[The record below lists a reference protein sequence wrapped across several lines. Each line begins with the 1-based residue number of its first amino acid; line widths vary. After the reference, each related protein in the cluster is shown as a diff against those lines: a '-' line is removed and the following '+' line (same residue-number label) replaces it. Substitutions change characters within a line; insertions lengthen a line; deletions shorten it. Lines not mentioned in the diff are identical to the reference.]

1 MTRSTGRR
9 QFRSS
14 SPAPTKC
21 RPAPPPATAPW
32 ASSCAATASDYSIEI
47 NGLSAITGAHLHS
60 GAAGVN
66 GPIRIA
72 LYPGPG
78 SNFSTTPSARFD
90 GQFYEGSFEASDVT
104 GISFSDLV
112 AGMRAGTVYGNVHT
126 SAFPGGEIRGQVQ
139 VVSSQLIGA
148 RGAAHRPQRGRGR
161 GVRSL
166 GHGVR
171 RRASRPGHLRERGLR
186 IPRR

>member
-1 MTRSTGRR
+1 MEVEMRR
-9 QFRSS
+9 PLWAGLSCAVLGLALVSCNDALDGSETFMVQLSGANEV
-14 SPAPTKC
+14 PA
-21 RPAPPPATAPW
+21 RPASGNGTMGFVVRGNRI
-32 ASSCAATASDYSIEI
+32 DYSIEI
-47 NGLSAITGAHLHS
+47 NGLSNITGAHIHS

-104 GISFSDLV
+104 GISYSDLV

-139 VVSSQLIGA
+139 VVSTN
-148 RGAAHRPQRGRGR
+148 
-161 GVRSL
+161 
-166 GHGVR
+166 
-171 RRASRPGHLRERGLR
+171 
-186 IPRR
+186 

>member
-1 MTRSTGRR
+1 MRQAWIGVSCVIFGLSLVACDQGSDDIGEQFMVQLSGANEVPARGTG
-9 QFRSS
+9 
-14 SPAPTKC
+14 
-21 RPAPPPATAPW
+21 ATGVIGVNVRGNRV
-32 ASSCAATASDYSIEI
+32 DYSIEVHGI
-47 NGLSAITGAHLHS
+47 SAITGAHFHS

-78 SNFSTTPSARFD
+78 SNFSTNPSAAFD

-104 GISFSDLV
+104 GISFADLV

-139 VVSSQLIGA
+139 VVSSN
-148 RGAAHRPQRGRGR
+148 
-161 GVRSL
+161 
-166 GHGVR
+166 
-171 RRASRPGHLRERGLR
+171 
-186 IPRR
+186 

>member
-1 MTRSTGRR
+1 MVQLSGANEV
-9 QFRSS
+9 
-14 SPAPTKC
+14 PA
-21 RPAPPPATAPW
+21 RPASGNGAMGFVVTGNRV
-32 ASSCAATASDYSIEI
+32 DYSIEI

-78 SNFSTTPSARFD
+78 SNFSTNPSGRID

-104 GISFSDLV
+104 GISFADLV

-139 VVSSQLIGA
+139 VVSSN
-148 RGAAHRPQRGRGR
+148 
-161 GVRSL
+161 
-166 GHGVR
+166 
-171 RRASRPGHLRERGLR
+171 
-186 IPRR
+186 

>member
-1 MTRSTGRR
+1 MEVEMRR
-9 QFRSS
+9 PLWAGLSCAVLGLALVSCNDALDGSETFMVQLSGANEV
-14 SPAPTKC
+14 PA
-21 RPAPPPATAPW
+21 RPASGNGAMGFVVRGNRV
-32 ASSCAATASDYSIEI
+32 DYSIEI
-47 NGLSAITGAHLHS
+47 NGLSNITGAHLHT

-104 GISFSDLV
+104 GVSYSDLV

-139 VVSSQLIGA
+139 VVSTN
-148 RGAAHRPQRGRGR
+148 
-161 GVRSL
+161 
-166 GHGVR
+166 
-171 RRASRPGHLRERGLR
+171 
-186 IPRR
+186 